1 MHRGPDWLVLHD
13 ISAQGRV
20 LLSRNSI
27 RVNVACQ
34 LPGKTSE
41 HDLGWLVGS
50 WANALSADGQ
60 TLIFSDPMTGRT
72 HAGNLTLFR
81 RSTDGSPAVT
91 LGEAR
96 GGGAISPDGRWVLA
110 EQKANLSL
118 LPVGAGST
126 VTLPSGNVVS
136 VGGGAWLGDSRRI
149 VFTGGTGDGKTR
161 GYLQEIPAGIPR
173 AITPDGVVLADKA
186 AVRDDKSI
194 LGRVGTTWMLFPIHG
209 GEGQRV
215 PALTSGDIPLQW
227 SDDGRHLYTVER
239 ASEGAPTSRR
249 CISRGAC
256 DWRPGFVE
264 NALTGRPRGRASV
277 ERYRGYHPGRSVVLL
292 LLHATAWRPV
302 RGRRI
307 EVSLKVTLP
316 PSDGSLLPCL
326 CR

>member
-41 HDLGWLVGS
+41 HDLGWLAGS
-50 WANALSADGQ
+50 FAIALSADGQ

-81 RSTDGSPAVT
+81 RSTDGSPAVA

-126 VTLPSGNVVS
+126 VTLPSGNVGVRRRRRVARRLEAHCVHRRHWRREDPWLPS
-136 VGGGAWLGDSRRI
+136 GDSGGHSACDHAGWRGSRRQGGGARRQVHSRSSRYHVDALSGSGRRRSTSSSAHVWGYPASMERRRQTPI
-149 VFTGGTGDGKTR
+149 YRRKSFGGR
-161 GYLQEIPAGIPR
+161 
-173 AITPDGVVLADKA
+173 PD
-186 AVRDDKSI
+186 R
-194 LGRVGTTWMLFPIHG
+194 
-209 GEGQRV
+209 
-215 PALTSGDIPLQW
+215 
-227 SDDGRHLYTVER
+227 
-239 ASEGAPTSRR
+239 RR

-264 NALTGRPRGRASV
+264 NPLTGRPRGRPSV
-277 ERYRGYHPGRSVVLL
+277 ERVPWLSPRTLSLNCYSYMRRLGDLFVV
-292 LLHATAWRPV
+292 
-302 RGRRI
+302 
-307 EVSLKVTLP
+307 
-316 PSDGSLLPCL
+316 DGL
-326 CR
+326 R